1 MVHGAPVYPLMKDMV
16 EDRSYELNM
25 WYCLEFE
32 DVMIYYD
39 SWHDL
44 KHKVETTDYNAMKQ
58 KIMAFAQKHEQEMLK
73 RWRMVFD
80 DVYKQVGKA

>member
-1 MVHGAPVYPLMKDMV
+1 MKYMV

-25 WYCLEFE
+25 WYSSEFE

-39 SWHDL
+39 FWHDL
-44 KHKVETTDYNAMKQ
+44 KHKVETTDYNAMKK
-58 KIMAFAQKHEQEMLK
+58 KIMIFAQQHEQEMLK

-80 DVYKQVGKA
+80 DIYKQVD